1 MSEQPPNTITSDLAA
16 LKIQLSEEINKQR
29 ELTKKVEEEKKCK
42 FLINPYLILAVDEQL
57 ESLNAEKAKW
67 NLMRADIEK

>member
-42 FLINPYLILAVDEQL
+42 FLINPNLILAVDEQL